1 MSHAVGSFCVTI
13 SAEYALC
20 KMFPLSHACEG
31 LSGPRAVESRVHE
44 KGIPGDGGSEAQL
57 GLWVHTK
64 HDPALHRGAGKE
76 ATATSWLG
84 ITSLLGKTQPP
95 LPGRAHPPQSGSRAL
110 RGHSLPPLSTWPY
123 GWSQVGSSCSADSKS
138 SVNIQ
143 ILIRQNTITVW
154 RALGF

>member
-31 LSGPRAVESRVHE
+31 LSGPRTVESRVHE

-84 ITSLLGKTQPP
+84 ITSLLGKTQHHSPAGLTHHKAAAEP
-95 LPGRAHPPQSGSRAL
+95 CVATAFLPCPHGPTH
-110 RGHSLPPLSTWPY
+110 GH
-123 GWSQVGSSCSADSKS
+123 K
-138 SVNIQ
+138 
-143 ILIRQNTITVW
+143 
-154 RALGF
+154 